1 MYENNQYPNGEP
13 QNVNQTN
20 YGTSPYGNIPSP
32 NASYENAGYPN
43 STYGNV
49 SYRNTSYDNPTYA
62 NYDFGSKSAEQS
74 KTYGEPINRSSH
86 VSQPVQASVEKTKK
100 EPSKLAGFFKKALVC
115 ASLGLFFGLCAGIG
129 FYAVNQTMGDGNNSQ
144 SISASTN
151 KNADEAL
158 NMGAIGTSTA
168 ETDKVANDNK
178 SITMVDTD
186 ITSVVKE
193 VMPAMVSIGN
203 EYHEEYS
210 YFGRTFSQPA
220 EAAGS
225 GIVVGKNDAELLV
238 VTNYHVIQDADRL
251 TVTFIDNAEVDAQLK
266 GTNASMDLAV
276 LAVPLDKL
284 SQETLAQV
292 VVAKMGDSDHL
303 NLGEP
308 VIAIGNALGY
318 GQSVTNGIVSAL
330 NREVE
335 LDAGMSGTF
344 IQTNAAINPG
354 NSGGALLNL
363 SGEVI
368 GINSNKIGGDVIEGM
383 GYAIPISAAEPIISE
398 LMLKETKLKVSE
410 DQVGYIGIQ
419 PATVTNEIAQMYGMP
434 KGVYISQVME
444 GAPAQLAGLAQGD
457 IITEIEGTTI
467 LSYEDLQEEMQYHAV
482 GSTIEIT
489 VQRNTVS
496 GYQEMVF
503 EVTLGSRED

>member
-1 MYENNQYPNGEP
+1 MYDNNQYPNGES
-13 QNVNQTN
+13 QTVNQGN
-20 YGTSPYGNIPSP
+20 YSNSTYRNASYGNTPYANPSYGNASQGNAHYGNTPYGNS
-32 NASYENAGYPN
+32 SY
-43 STYGNV
+43 T
-49 SYRNTSYDNPTYA
+49 
-62 NYDFGSKSAEQS
+62 NYDFGNQNTQNSANSHMEQ
-74 KTYGEPINRSSH
+74 TGQNVRAAQIND
-86 VSQPVQASVEKTKK
+86 EKKKK
-100 EPSKLAGFFKKALVC
+100 EPSKFAGFFKKALVC
-115 ASLGLFFGLCAGIG
+115 ASLGLFFGLCAGVG
-129 FYAVNQTMGDGNNSQ
+129 FFAVNQTISGGDNKQ
-144 SISASTN
+144 AVDASVN
-151 KNADEAL
+151 KADNEAVNADVIETGMA
-158 NMGAIGTSTA
+158 G
-168 ETDKVANDNK
+168 TDKMSNDNK
-178 SITMVDTD
+178 TITMVDTD

-210 YFGRTFSQPA
+210 YFGKTFSQSA

-225 GIVVGKNDAELLV
+225 GIIVGKNDTELLV
-238 VTNYHVIQDADRL
+238 VTNYHVVQDADRL

-266 GTNASMDLAV
+266 GSDASMDLAV

-368 GINSNKIGGDVIEGM
+368 GINSNKIGGDIIEGM

-410 DQVGYIGIQ
+410 DEVGYIGIQ
-419 PATVTNEIAQMYGMP
+419 PATVTPEISQMYGMP
-434 KGVYISQVME
+434 RGVYISQVIE

-467 LSYEDLQEEMQYHAV
+467 TSYEDLQEEMKYHAV

-496 GYQEMVF
+496 GYQEMEF
-503 EVTLGSRED
+503 EVVLGSRE